1 MSVVG
6 TVAAVLLGFVFV
18 VAGASKLAAGERWP
32 AQARDLGAPALLAAV
47 LPWAELVVGA
57 LLVVQLFVPWP
68 ALVAMVM
75 LLAFSALLALRMQ
88 DADRPS
94 CACFGQWS
102 DSEIGVSHLVRNG
115 VFVALAVLALF
126 A

>member
-6 TVAAVLLGFVFV
+6 TIASVLVGLVFV

-32 AQARDLGAPALLAAV
+32 AQARDLGAPAWVAAL
-47 LPWAELVVGA
+47 LPWTELVVGA
-57 LLVVQLFVPWP
+57 LLIVQLFVPWP
-68 ALVAMVM
+68 AVVAIVM
-75 LLAFSALLALRMQ
+75 LLGFSVLLALRMQ

-102 DSEIGVSHLVRNG
+102 DSEIGAGHLVRNG
-115 VFVALAVLALF
+115 VFLALAVLALF

>member
-1 MSVVG
+1 MSVIG
-6 TVAAVLLGFVFV
+6 TIAAVLVGLVFV

-32 AQARDLGAPALLAAV
+32 AQARDLGAPAWVATL
-47 LPWAELVVGA
+47 LPWTELVVGA
-57 LLVVQLFVPWP
+57 LLIVQLFVPWP
-68 ALVAMVM
+68 AVVAMVM
-75 LLAFSALLALRMQ
+75 LLGFSILLALRMR

-102 DSEIGVSHLVRNG
+102 DSEIGVGHLVRNG
-115 VFVALAVLALF
+115 VFFALAVLALF

>member
-6 TVAAVLLGFVFV
+6 TVASVLVGLVFV

-32 AQARDLGAPALLAAV
+32 AQASDLGAPAWVAAL
-47 LPWAELVVGA
+47 LPWTELVVGA
-57 LLVVQLFVPWP
+57 LLIVQLFVPWP
-68 ALVAMVM
+68 AVVAIVM
-75 LLAFSALLALRMQ
+75 LLGFSALLALRMQ

-102 DSEIGVSHLVRNG
+102 DSEIGAGHLVRNG
-115 VFVALAVLALF
+115 VFLALAVLALF

>member
-1 MSVVG
+1 MNIVGTIASVVVG
-6 TVAAVLLGFVFV
+6 LVFV
-18 VAGASKLAAGERWP
+18 VAGASKLAAGHRWP
-32 AQARDLGAPALLAAV
+32 AQARDLGAPRWVAV
-47 LPWAELVVGA
+47 ALPWAELVVGA

-68 ALVAMVM
+68 AIAAMVM
-75 LLAFSALLALRMQ
+75 LLGFSTLLAIRMQ

-102 DSEIGVSHLVRNG
+102 DSEIGVGHLARNG
-115 VFVALAVLALF
+115 VFLALAVLALF

>member
-1 MSVVG
+1 MSVIG
-6 TVAAVLLGFVFV
+6 TIAAVLVGLVFV

-32 AQARDLGAPALLAAV
+32 AQARDLGAPAWVARL
-47 LPWAELVVGA
+47 LPWTELVVGA
-57 LLVVQLFVPWP
+57 LLIVQLFVPWP
-68 ALVAMVM
+68 AVAAMVM
-75 LLAFSALLALRMQ
+75 LLGFSTLLALRLQ

-102 DSEIGVSHLVRNG
+102 DSEIGVGHLVRNG
-115 VFVALAVLALF
+115 VFFALAVLALF